1 MNRIKYYRQQSG
13 LTQLEFAQK
22 MKVAQGT
29 VSQWE
34 CGKREPSLE
43 TVKKISEVLKV
54 SPSLLLG
61 VEEDTDTRVTTTKM
75 PPEYHKVPIV
85 GSVACSWNE
94 GFIEDFDGE
103 YSYINEYLYR
113 KYGDFV
119 RATVARGNS
128 MKDMINPGDLLIV
141 VPASDVE
148 NNDVVIATIGDDELT
163 AKLFHY
169 NPSGGFDLIPVN
181 PSYGK
186 QSFLPEEIL
195 SLPVKVVARVVEIRK
210 ELRA

>member
-61 VEEDTDTRVTTTKM
+61 VEEDTDTRVTATKI
-75 PPEYHKVPIV
+75 PPETHKIPIV
-85 GSVACSWNE
+85 GSVACSWDE
-94 GFIEDFDGE
+94 GFIDDFDGE
-103 YSYINEYLYR
+103 YAFVNDYLYD
-113 KYGDFV
+113 KYGNSI
-119 RATVARGNS
+119 RATIARGNS
-128 MKDMINPGDLLIV
+128 MREMICPGDLLIV
-141 VPASDVE
+141 VPATDVE

-163 AKLFHY
+163 AKQFHR
-169 NPSGGFDLIPVN
+169 NTVGGFDLIPVN

-186 QSFLPEEIL
+186 QSFRPEEIL
-195 SLPVKVVARVVEIRK
+195 SLPVKVVGRVVEIRK
-210 ELRA
+210 GLRA